1 LENDLWRRRL
11 LFFPPS
17 GGLSIDNSTAENNT
31 TIYAISESP
40 KDEKVIWVGTD
51 DGYVQVTQDGGA
63 TWNNVTANITDIKAG
78 TWISFVEAS
87 HHDRNIAYVTID
99 GHRSG
104 DMNSYLYKTT
114 DLGSTWQ
121 QIATEE
127 DEGYCLSVREDL
139 VNPNLVFLG
148 TEFGLYITVDGGSS
162 WSRFE
167 NNLPRVGIRD
177 MVIHPRDH
185 ALVMASHGRGIII
198 LDDITPLRQITPE
211 ITEND
216 LYFFETEPT
225 VLKDPGSGSSWFS
238 GAGNFVGANPEE
250 SAKIVYYMK
259 KRHTFGKMYLE
270 IYDSEG
276 NYIREAPA
284 GKSAGI
290 NIVEIPI
297 RSRKPKAP
305 PTNNRMALV
314 GSLFG
319 PSLPAGIYQVKLI
332 KGKNIYDSQFE
343 LSYDSNSPY
352 SDEDRK
358 IQYEYTQKL
367 YNMTEDL
374 AYIYYV
380 LQEMTT
386 QSKSRAESDMKQSKK
401 LLAFAETTERLAATL
416 VSLSG
421 DFYVDEGEEI
431 GELISQLYRYVSSY
445 PGKPSD
451 SQIDQAELLDDKL
464 DVIKEKFEVLVSVN
478 LQKINDR
485 LLKSDLQPISYLPK
499 EDFLKE

>member
-1 LENDLWRRRL
+1 
-11 LFFPPS
+11 
-17 GGLSIDNSTAENNT
+17 
-31 TIYAISESP
+31 
-40 KDEKVIWVGTD
+40 
-51 DGYVQVTQDGGA
+51 VTQDGGI
-63 TWNNVTANITDIKAG
+63 TWNNVTANIPGIMAG
-78 TWISFVEAS
+78 TWISYVEAS

-114 DLGSTWQ
+114 DLGTTWK
-121 QIATEE
+121 QIATE
-127 DEGYCLSVREDL
+127 DVEGYCLSVCEDL
-139 VNPNLVFLG
+139 VNPDLVFLG
-148 TEFGLYITVDGGSS
+148 TEFGLYVTVDGGIS

-177 MVIHPRDH
+177 IVIHPRDH
-185 ALVMASHGRGIII
+185 ALVMASHGRGVII
-198 LDDITPLRQITPE
+198 LDDITPLRQLTPE

-225 VLKDPGSGSSWFS
+225 VLKDPGSGTSWYS
-238 GAGNFVGANPEE
+238 GAGNFVGANPDE

-270 IYDSEG
+270 ISDSEG
-276 NYIREAPA
+276 NFIREAPA

-319 PSLPAGIYQVKLI
+319 PSLPAGTYKVKLI
-332 KGKNIYDSQFE
+332 KGKDTYDSQFE
-343 LSYDSNSPY
+343 LTYDSNSPY

-358 IQYEYTQKL
+358 IQYEYTRKL

-380 LQEMTT
+380 LQEMTK
-386 QSKSRAESDMKQSKK
+386 QAKQRAETDKKQSKK
-401 LLAFAETTERLAATL
+401 LLAFAEITEKLASSL

-451 SQIDQAELLDDKL
+451 SQIDQAEILDDKL
-464 DVIKEKFEVLVSVN
+464 DAVKAKFEVLVSVN

-485 LLKSDLQPISYLPK
+485 LLKNDLQPISYLPK
-499 EDFLKE
+499 EEFLKE